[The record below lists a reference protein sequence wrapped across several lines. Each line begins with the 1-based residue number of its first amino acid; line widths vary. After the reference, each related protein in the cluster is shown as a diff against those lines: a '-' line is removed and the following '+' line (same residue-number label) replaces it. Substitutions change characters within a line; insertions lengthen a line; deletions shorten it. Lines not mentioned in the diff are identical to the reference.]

1 MSTQKE
7 QPAAVREKQTCLSP
21 EDLSAALDGEHSFTP
36 EELLHLEHCKKCKEL
51 YESYKLLDDVL
62 SHTLDIKCPA
72 ASMKRIRQK
81 VAYNTGRG
89 SSLPDEEKKGFD
101 FIAWGFRVAAMLV
114 LFGAAGYLIWKD
126 YTSTRESKTSYA
138 DVPVSAPSSGGAE
151 LVPASAGRGVLSGEP
166 AVFGGVDIRDLN
178 LISSGTSHATEFV
191 DPAAVQPRSAT
202 GRRVELIPKEVNH
215 VWLYEP
221 SLKASGMEKIFRSA
235 LEKAE
240 LPLNRIKFDLSKDG
254 TLRADLEL
262 TRLQAVQLVRALAS
276 RKLMLLNSAQP
287 QPEQRFFAGTG
298 KEPVHYKVL
307 FIARNGK

>member
-202 GRRVELIPKEVNH
+202 GRRVELIPKEVN
-215 VWLYEP
+215 
-221 SLKASGMEKIFRSA
+221 RSA
-235 LEKAE
+235 LEKAA